1 MAAVDYFLK
10 IDGIEGESQD
20 AKHKNEIHIDSF
32 GWSEKQTGT
41 HQSGGG
47 GGAGK
52 VAMGDFHFTMK
63 VNKAS
68 PKLMLAC
75 ASGEH
80 IKEAVLTCRKAGGKA
95 EAFYKITLS
104 DILVSGYQTS
114 GSGHGDLIP
123 YDQITLN
130 YSKIEFEYKEQKH
143 DGSMGPAVKAGW
155 NSKENKPV

>member
-10 IDGIEGESQD
+10 IDGIEGESHD
-20 AKHKNEIHIDSF
+20 AKHKNEIHVESF
-32 GWSEKQTGT
+32 SWSEKQQGA
-41 HQSGGG
+41 QMSGGG

-52 VAMGDFHFTMK
+52 VAMGDFHVTMK
-63 VNKAS
+63 VNKAT

-75 ASGEH
+75 ACGEH
-80 IKEAVLTCRKAGGKA
+80 IPTATLTCRKAGGKQ
-95 EAFYKITLS
+95 EGFYKITLS
-104 DILVSGYQTS
+104 DLLVSSYQTA

-123 YDQITLN
+123 TDQFTLN

-155 NSKENKPV
+155 DVKSNKAV